1 MKIDLIRIEEHPG
14 DGTFG
19 TLRIEGRA
27 FCVTLE
33 PPDLNNAPNI
43 SNIPP
48 GNYRCRRYSSAKF
61 PYTFEIA
68 GVPGRDGVLFHA
80 GNTVGDTRGC
90 VLLGQYF
97 GKLRDDRRAVLNS
110 GNTFAAF
117 MGLLASEDGF
127 DLNIIE
133 V

>member
-1 MKIDLIRIEEHPG
+1 MKIDLIRLEEHPT

-19 TLRIEGRA
+19 TLRIDGRA

-33 PPDLNNAPNI
+33 PPDLNNAQDV

-48 GNYRCRRYSSAKF
+48 GNYKCRRYSSAAY
-61 PYTFEIA
+61 PRTFEVT
-68 GVPGRDGVLFHA
+68 GVPNRSRVLFHY
-80 GNTVGDTRGC
+80 GNTVDDTHGC
-90 VLLGQYF
+90 IILGQYF
-97 GKLRDDRRAVLNS
+97 GKLRDNRAVLNS

-117 MGLLASEDGF
+117 MGMTANENEF